1 MVVESKPDSGAKTA
15 RLAPFAPNA
24 SRVRASVSGPDPG
37 ACGDFHIGH
46 GGFCDDLHDGSSGPT
61 GYWCSQSP
69 PRGPSSPDTCQY
81 ERVLEYLSRYGI
93 R

>member
-1 MVVESKPDSGAKTA
+1 MKSAQNDACRPGVNWPMVVESKPDSGAKA
-15 RLAPFAPNA
+15 AHLAPFAPNA

-69 PRGPSSPDTCQY
+69 PRGPSSSCP
-81 ERVLEYLSRYGI
+81 
-93 R
+93 

>member
-15 RLAPFAPNA
+15 HLAPSAPNA

-69 PRGPSSPDTCQY
+69 PRGPSFAYSLLCT
-81 ERVLEYLSRYGI
+81 RFTRAGI
-93 R
+93 EWRR